1 VIAAA
6 LLLGLAYVGLILTG
20 ILPSMGES
28 AAGDLRPVPPLVRV
42 VGWALIL
49 LAVIRWRVILEGV
62 RRSGG
67 VLLFVLIAAILAAV
81 VSGDAWLWNQF
92 F

>member
-1 VIAAA
+1 MIAAA
-6 LLLGLAYVGLILTG
+6 LLLGLAYVGLSLTG
-20 ILPSMGES
+20 ILSMGES
-28 AAGDLRPVPPLVRV
+28 AGGLRPVPPIIRV
-42 VGWALIL
+42 VGWALLL

-67 VLLFVLIAAILAAV
+67 MLLFVLIVAILAAV

>member
-6 LLLGLAYVGLILTG
+6 LLLGVAYVGLILTG

-28 AAGDLRPVPPLVRV
+28 AAGDLHPVPPGVRV
-42 VGWALIL
+42 AGWALIL
-49 LAVIRWRVILEGV
+49 LAVIRWRVILDGV

-67 VLLFVLIAAILAAV
+67 VLLFALIVAILAAV
-81 VSGDAWLWNQF
+81 VSGDGWLWNQF